1 MNFSESLNYLYNP
14 GNEVLAM
21 KLGLENITTLLRALG
36 NPQEKFMKVQVAGT
50 NGKGSTCAFIE
61 SICLQAGIRTGLNT
75 SPHLVSITERIRIN
89 GVEISQEQFARYA
102 SLIKD
107 VSIDLLRKGELEA
120 LPTFFEQVTA
130 IAIKA
135 FADAE
140 IELAVLETGLGGR
153 FDAVTAAKADIVVFT
168 QIDLDHQRILGDT
181 IEKIAEEKA
190 AIIRPD
196 TLVISS
202 QQKPEAM
209 NVILR
214 KCKQYNLVPHLAS
227 NVLVTEIDGRF
238 QFKTTKSE
246 YRNVQLGLLGRHQL
260 ENAKTAVLAAEQLQ
274 KYFVISAEAI
284 VNGLR
289 SVKHKGRLEFD
300 GKFLF
305 DGSHNIAGAR
315 ALREFLDESVDK
327 PIVMLFSVMKD
338 KDVEEI
344 AEILFPRASR
354 LVLTEVS
361 ERSMPIERL
370 HRIALKY
377 LTSDR
382 VFAVNNVDEALNKAL
397 EIAGV
402 DDLILVT
409 GSLYLIGEVQKR
421 RNSYAARSHSNT

>member
-1 MNFSESLNYLYNP
+1 MNFSESLNYLYNL

-21 KLGLENITTLLRALG
+21 KLGLGNITTLLRALG

-61 SICLQAGIRTGLNT
+61 SICLQAGIKTGLNT

-89 GVEISQEQFARYA
+89 GVEIPQEQFARYA
-102 SLIKD
+102 SLIRD

-196 TLVISS
+196 TVVVSS
-202 QQKPEAM
+202 QQRPEAM

-246 YRNVQLGLLGRHQL
+246 YRDVQLGLLGRHQL

-284 VNGLR
+284 VDGLR
-289 SVKHKGRLEFD
+289 CVKHKGRLEFD
-300 GKFLF
+300 GRFLF
-305 DGSHNIAGAR
+305 DGSHNIAGAK

-327 PIVMLFSVMKD
+327 SIIMLFSVMKD

-344 AEILFPRASR
+344 AEILFPRANK

-361 ERSMPIERL
+361 KRSVPIERL

-382 VFAVNNVDEALNKAL
+382 VFAMKSVDEALGKVL
-397 EIAGV
+397 EITDT
-402 DDLILVT
+402 DDLVLVT

-421 RNSYAARSHSNT
+421 RKLYVARSNSNT

>member
-1 MNFSESLNYLYNP
+1 MNFSESLNYLYSL

-21 KLGLENITTLLRALG
+21 KLGLGNITTLLRALG
-36 NPQEKFMKVQVAGT
+36 NPQEKFIKVQVAGT

-61 SICLQAGIRTGLNT
+61 SICLQAGIKTGLNT

-89 GVEISQEQFARYA
+89 GVEISQEQFAGYA
-102 SLIKD
+102 SLIRD

-168 QIDLDHQRILGDT
+168 QIDFDHQRILGDT

-202 QQKPEAM
+202 QQRPEAM

-214 KCKQYNLVPHLAS
+214 RCKQYNLVPHLAS

-260 ENAKTAVLAAEQLQ
+260 ENAKTAVLAVEQLQ

-300 GKFLF
+300 GRFLF
-305 DGSHNIAGAR
+305 DGSHNIAGAK

-327 PIVMLFSVMKD
+327 PIIMLFSVMKD

-344 AEILFPRASR
+344 AEILFPRANK
-354 LVLTEVS
+354 LVLTEAS
-361 ERSMPIERL
+361 ERSMPIECL
-370 HRIALKY
+370 HRIALKH

-382 VFAVNNVDEALNKAL
+382 VFAMKSVDEALGKIL
-397 EIAGV
+397 EIAGT
-402 DDLILVT
+402 DDLVLVT

-421 RNSYAARSHSNT
+421 RKLYVVRSNSNN